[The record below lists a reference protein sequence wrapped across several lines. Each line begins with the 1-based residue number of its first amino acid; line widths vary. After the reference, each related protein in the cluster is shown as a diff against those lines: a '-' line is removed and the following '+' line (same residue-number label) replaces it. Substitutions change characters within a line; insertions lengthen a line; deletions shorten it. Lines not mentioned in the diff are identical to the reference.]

1 MENKMTNQVLQAALQ
16 SVKNMQ
22 EGSNIEK
29 LIEDLYPDLLHQT
42 HLWHD
47 LMVKGFVE
55 IKSNVPILTDTGKE
69 KLNQLKNGRT

>member
-1 MENKMTNQVLQAALQ
+1 VENKMTNQVLQAALQ

-29 LIEDLYPDLLHQT
+29 LIEDLYPDLLAQT

-55 IKSNVPILTDTGKE
+55 IKNNQPILTDAGKE